1 MVLLVLVGKATNTY
15 VMLYLS
21 VLQVLISRTIYSG
34 NTIHDCGVFHDDVYN
49 VNSRYL
55 GVQTSIAE
63 SPLFKV
69 CHWSYI
75 KN

>member
-1 MVLLVLVGKATNTY
+1 MVLLVLVSKATNTY

-49 VNSRYL
+49 VNS
-55 GVQTSIAE
+55 
-63 SPLFKV
+63 
-69 CHWSYI
+69 
-75 KN
+75 